1 MPTAALYL
9 AMLSR
14 SMVTSGLLKA
24 AVSRVRCLSKRSK
37 QWMCRRIAPFPPSY
51 ASIALSA
58 LIASGPGDG
67 TFSDRTELNRPRYLI
82 RFNRLPIFQTG
93 AYQFQ
98 FRGLPHEK
106 MTLVLYVDDKSSQQ
120 DDELKSL
127 QTVIEASLLDSHGN
141 DICKSSRPPGLND
154 KDGAW
159 VLSGAGDDQAIFWH
173 WQCHN
178 FQAYRLDSY
187 ELTIRV
193 TRADPRGE
201 KIFVTPTLEGGG
213 IEFDLSVPEKRD
225 SWKLAFLRGA
235 HSESPDDCPE
245 KRVRRG

>member
-1 MPTAALYL
+1 MTTFRRPTLPVLVIIAA
-9 AMLSR
+9 
-14 SMVTSGLLKA
+14 GLLTSCDPTGKLLY
-24 AVSRVRCLSKRSK
+24 R
-37 QWMCRRIAPFPPSY
+37 
-51 ASIALSA
+51 
-58 LIASGPGDG
+58 GDG

-93 AYQFQ
+93 AYQFH